1 METKAREG
9 SRVSVRTTLVAVLG
23 PALET
28 VMK

>member
-1 METKAREG
+1 METTRRAVKA
-9 SRVSVRTTLVAVLG
+9 SVSTTLVAVLG